1 MKRVI
6 TGVTCAVVTAFSVG
20 SAVAQTAYDDA
31 VCRQYA
37 DQQIAPLRDQ
47 ANANAVGS
55 ALVGAALGAG
65 LGAAVG
71 GGRGAGIGAASGA
84 IVGTGAGVANAQGMS
99 YELQQRYG
107 SLYSYCMSTRAP
119 QPPAAS
125 YSAQGYPAQG
135 YPAAGGYPYGYPQP
149 SGYGY
154 PYR

>member
-1 MKRVI
+1 
-6 TGVTCAVVTAFSVG
+6 
-20 SAVAQTAYDDA
+20 AQTAYDDA

-71 GGRGAGIGAASGA
+71 GGIGAASGA

-119 QPPAAS
+119 QPPAA
-125 YSAQGYPAQG
+125 
-135 YPAAGGYPYGYPQP
+135 
-149 SGYGY
+149 
-154 PYR
+154 